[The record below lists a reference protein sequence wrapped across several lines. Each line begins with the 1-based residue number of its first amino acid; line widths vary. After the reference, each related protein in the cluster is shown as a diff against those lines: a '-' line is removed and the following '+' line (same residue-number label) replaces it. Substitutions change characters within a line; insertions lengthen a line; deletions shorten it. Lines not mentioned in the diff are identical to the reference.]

1 VVAPAPGSGG
11 GLLAR
16 PVRATTVGLV
26 TVITLV
32 AFEAMAVA
40 TAMPTAVRALHGL
53 AYYGWAFTAFLVAN
67 VVGMVASG
75 ELSDRYGPARPLV
88 AGVAVFGAGLLVAG
102 VAPVMAVFVLGRAV
116 QGFGAGLQIVAVYVV
131 IGAVYDDDLRPRVI
145 AALAGA
151 WVLPALVGPVLS
163 GALAE
168 HLSWRLVFL
177 GLVPVL
183 VAGGSLLLPALRRL
197 PGRLNRPASGPEPVP
212 GGSGLGPAGGTGA
225 GAAGAVPAPRAAGG
239 AGSQR
244 EGARWWAALA
254 AAGGIAAV
262 QAAGQ
267 RPGWTS
273 LGLAG
278 IGLAGLALGLRRLLP
293 RGTIALRTGV
303 PAVVAFR
310 GVMAGSLFAVESL
323 LPLTLA
329 LVHGYS
335 PTAAGVPLMVT
346 AVTWSAVSWW
356 QGRRPDLP
364 RHLLVRVGFVL
375 IAVGAV
381 GMAVVAQ
388 PSAPGWL
395 AYPVWGLAG
404 IGAGLAWASLSV
416 LLLRLSPPE
425 RHGTDSASL
434 QVCDAVGSALC
445 IGFGGVLVAAAER
458 GALSLPSALVT
469 VDLLMAAL
477 ALAGAALAGRAR
489 APH

>member
-1 VVAPAPGSGG
+1 

-16 PVRATTVGLV
+16 PVRGVTVGLV

-53 AYYGWAFTAFLVAN
+53 AFYGWAFTAFLIAN

-75 ELSDRYGPARPLV
+75 GLADRYGPKRPLL
-88 AGVAVFGAGLLVAG
+88 AGLTVFGAGMLVAG
-102 VAPVMAVFVLGRAV
+102 AAPTMAVFVLGRAV
-116 QGFGAGLQIVAVYVV
+116 QGFGSGLQIVAVYVV
-131 IGAVYDDDLRPRVI
+131 IGAVYDDDQRPRVI

-151 WVLPALVGPVLS
+151 WVLPALVGPVVS
-163 GALAE
+163 GALAQ
-168 HLSWRLVFL
+168 HVSWRLVFL

-183 VAGGSLLLPALRRL
+183 
-197 PGRLNRPASGPEPVP
+197 
-212 GGSGLGPAGGTGA
+212 
-225 GAAGAVPAPRAAGG
+225 AAGG
-239 AGSQR
+239 ALLVAGLRQLPSRAVPDRAGSWR
-244 EGARWWAALA
+244 WAAAVAA
-254 AAGGIAAV
+254 AAGVAAV

-267 RPGWTS
+267 RPGWPS
-273 LGLAG
+273 LVLAAAG
-278 IGLAGLALGLRRLLP
+278 VGALAVGLRRLLP
-293 RGTIALRTGV
+293 PGTIALRTGV

-310 GVMAGSLFAVESL
+310 GAMAGSLFAVESL
-323 LPLTLA
+323 LPLTLT

-335 PTAAGVPLMVT
+335 PTAAGAPLVVA
-346 AVTWSAVSWW
+346 AVSWSAVSWW
-356 QGRRPDLP
+356 LGRRPDLP
-364 RHLLVRVGFVL
+364 RHLLVRVGFGL

-395 AYPVWGLAG
+395 AYPVWGVAG
-404 IGAGLAWASLSV
+404 CGAGMAWASLSV

-445 IGFGGVLVAAAER
+445 IGFGGVLVAAAAR
-458 GALSLPSALVT
+458 GALSLPSALLT

-477 ALAGAALAGRAR
+477 ALAGAGLAGRAR
-489 APH
+489 APA